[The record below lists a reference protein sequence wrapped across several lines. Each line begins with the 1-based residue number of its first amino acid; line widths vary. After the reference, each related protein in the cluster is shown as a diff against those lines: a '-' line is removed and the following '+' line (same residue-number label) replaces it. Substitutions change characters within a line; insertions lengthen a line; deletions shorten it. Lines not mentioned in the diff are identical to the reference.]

1 MWLFYVQHQFEDTY
15 WQSSDGW
22 SYADAALRGSSYL
35 KLPKVLQFFTGNIGL
50 HHVHHLSAKHPE
62 LQPAARARREPDLP
76 RRADALAVGR
86 PARRAA
92 EALGRGA
99 GPAGDLRGGARAEPR
114 LGRGLADRDDLE
126 FTYSLIDR
134 IFRLSLGELADFS
147 GAKYDG
153 DFSLTLEEAQRRKHE
168 YVAEQIGIG
177 PGRRVLDL
185 GCGWG
190 PLLDFVRA
198 PRRHR
203 RRRDALVRA
212 GGGLPAPR
220 SRRPPPRRAQVDAAR
235 PSAPSTPWPASARSS
250 TSARPRSTRAGRQDD
265 VYRDLFARIAS
276 VLPDGGRFYLQTMV
290 FGRNMIP
297 LDEIDIDAPRDSD
310 AWYLALM
317 GRQFPGSCLPFGQEQ
332 IVRSAEPHF
341 RLVSSASGR
350 LDYIE
355 TIRQWRAAVRARRAS
370 GRRCSSSGSLPRWL
384 TSADFRLA
392 FTSGVSAN
400 SVCFERELLDHY
412 RLVFEKAS

>member
-1 MWLFYVQHQFEDTY
+1 M
-15 WQSSDGW
+15 
-22 SYADAALRGSSYL
+22 
-35 KLPKVLQFFTGNIGL
+35 
-50 HHVHHLSAKHPE
+50 
-62 LQPAARARREPDLP
+62 
-76 RRADALAVGR
+76 
-86 PARRAA
+86 
-92 EALGRGA
+92 
-99 GPAGDLRGGARAEPR
+99 
-114 LGRGLADRDDLE
+114 ADRDELE

-153 DFSLTLEEAQRRKHE
+153 DFSLSLEEAQRRKHE

-190 PLLDFVRA
+190 PLLVYIRSLGGTGVGVTLSSA
-198 PRRHR
+198 QAAACRRHDLDVHLH
-203 RRRDALVRA
+203 DAREVKRETF
-212 GGGLPAPR
+212 GPF
-220 SRRPPPRRAQVDAAR
+220 DAV
-235 PSAPSTPWPASARSS
+235 ASLGAFEHFCS
-250 TSARPRSTRAGRQDD
+250 PEEHRAGRQEGI
-265 VYRDLFARIAS
+265 YRELFARVAS
-276 VLPDGGRFYLQTMV
+276 LLPDRGRFYLQTMV

-297 LDEIDIDAPRDSD
+297 LDGIDIHAPRGSD

-317 GRQFPGSCLPFGQEQ
+317 GRQFPGSFLPYGEEQ
-332 IVRSAEPHF
+332 IVRSAELHF

-355 TIRQWRAAVRARRAS
+355 TIRQWRERFAAPSVAKTLLKLRL
-370 GRRCSSSGSLPRWL
+370 LPRWL

-412 RLVFEKAS
+412 RIVLEKR